1 MNNQRNEFTQEQ
13 IDEISNNNSV
23 VDYFLYLEKQG
34 IVNFERKTG
43 HDFYFRTE
51 NNKYSVNNTGFYDF
65 KTGEGGGIIK
75 AVMNTQ
81 NKTWKEALEF
91 LQDFSGVQD
100 YVAERKKHISLSSNE
115 KSSTEISNIVIPN
128 NDKLLSYFK
137 ERGISKEILQE
148 NTQQIHFST
157 GEKIFWDWYRKFIR
171 RL

>member
-1 MNNQRNEFTQEQ
+1 M
-13 IDEISNNNSV
+13 
-23 VDYFLYLEKQG
+23 L
-34 IVNFERKTG
+34 RK
-43 HDFYFRTE
+43 E
-51 NNKYSVNNTGFYDF
+51 
-65 KTGEGGGIIK
+65 
-75 AVMNTQ
+75 
-81 NKTWKEALEF
+81 
-91 LQDFSGVQD
+91 
-100 YVAERKKHISLSSNE
+100 KHISLSSNE